1 MVIVKKIFLV
11 ILLLLIIPLAY
22 STNNLQYH
30 NASQIYPELFGV
42 GSYIFQDNINVTGN
56 TSLGG
61 YLHIGESSAIN
72 NFFKDA
78 GDIFT
83 SENIYG
89 GKGIIGKAEPFGV
102 GLMSTNSGETINFS
116 SLGGTANM
124 DVDTAVICDTIDP
137 WVAGDYINEGGHEK
151 MFFTVLSS
159 SPTNYAGAT
168 GMIKDV
174 INSSCIRV
182 SVAAAGLRS
191 IVDSTTM
198 TYYVY
203 KHPNFAVLDRGDIHF
218 HVGRNEDSRV
228 HVYIPDGRGFYGM
241 YIDDTAGVDQ
251 HQALTIDQDGHNYD
265 GIVGLNVYTYSS
277 VPVDSKLGINTLLE
291 IDGTDVSNSEERFI
305 DMRLIGQPTNSH
317 VDGIYMD
324 SNIEHIIHV
333 GSAEEITSSWYYD
346 GTTNWNMTNNFTSET
361 YDATIFEND
370 GDVIYI
376 ANDLNFTRV
385 GISLNT
391 TASANIL
398 AEYYYCDENEVW
410 KVLPG
415 IVDTTAGFTTSG
427 SISFISPSDRGKC
440 NTDMDGNAFGDTTKY
455 HYIAINRTR
464 NFIVTPPI
472 ENLITIGGA
481 GNYFLLQKDMMRLR
495 PVDTGPETCDA
506 SILGAIYFDIS
517 QDDMCVCKFGGWKV
531 MTDGTDC
538 I

>member
-1 MVIVKKIFLV
+1 
-11 ILLLLIIPLAY
+11 
-22 STNNLQYH
+22 
-30 NASQIYPELFGV
+30 
-42 GSYIFQDNINVTGN
+42 
-56 TSLGG
+56 
-61 YLHIGESSAIN
+61 
-72 NFFKDA
+72 
-78 GDIFT
+78 
-83 SENIYG
+83 
-89 GKGIIGKAEPFGV
+89 
-102 GLMSTNSGETINFS
+102 
-116 SLGGTANM
+116 
-124 DVDTAVICDTIDP
+124 
-137 WVAGDYINEGGHEK
+137 
-151 MFFTVLSS
+151 
-159 SPTNYAGAT
+159 
-168 GMIKDV
+168 
-174 INSSCIRV
+174 
-182 SVAAAGLRS
+182 
-191 IVDSTTM
+191 
-198 TYYVY
+198 
-203 KHPNFAVLDRGDIHF
+203 
-218 HVGRNEDSRV
+218 
-228 HVYIPDGRGFYGM
+228 
-241 YIDDTAGVDQ
+241 
-251 HQALTIDQDGHNYD
+251 
-265 GIVGLNVYTYSS
+265 
-277 VPVDSKLGINTLLE
+277 
-291 IDGTDVSNSEERFI
+291 
-305 DMRLIGQPTNSH
+305 
-317 VDGIYMD
+317 
-324 SNIEHIIHV
+324 
-333 GSAEEITSSWYYD
+333 
-346 GTTNWNMTNNFTSET
+346 MTNNFTSET